1 MGEQSRKDLK
11 NDSTDNCVVIPLHNY
26 VRIYGSN
33 LNGMFVFIPVVF
45 DSFGYSDGTS
55 QRRLF

>member
-1 MGEQSRKDLK
+1 MK
-11 NDSTDNCVVIPLHNY
+11 NDGTDDCVVIPLHNF
-26 VRIYGSN
+26 VRIYGNN

-45 DSFGYSDGTS
+45 DSFGYSDGTA